1 MFSQLWAFLNKNFLS
16 ADPWKKLGLIY
27 VYRLITVWY
36 HSIVYVKILFFVRGQ
51 SWPTVQFHNYQ
62 YARFSLFWQNI
73 APAIFIIEKNAFVV
87 LILCVDDSEK
97 NIYCSSSSVGF
108 TGLRVSKWAF
118 SNVKTQ
124 SRHPSCFK
132 MHISLEPNKISRQLF
147 LCCNQNKNVQW
158 ENTILF
164 ITF

>member
-1 MFSQLWAFLNKNFLS
+1 MVPQDCLCK
-16 ADPWKKLGLIY
+16 D
-27 VYRLITVWY
+27 
-36 HSIVYVKILFFVRGQ
+36 FVFMRGQ
-51 SWPTVQFHNYQ
+51 SWPTVQFHTYQ

-164 ITF
+164 ITFQFIFFTAAT